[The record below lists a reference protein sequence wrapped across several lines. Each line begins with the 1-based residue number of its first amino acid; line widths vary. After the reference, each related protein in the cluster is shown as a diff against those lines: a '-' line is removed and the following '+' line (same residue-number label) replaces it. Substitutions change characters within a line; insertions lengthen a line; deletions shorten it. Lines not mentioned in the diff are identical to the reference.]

1 MAFPRLFIPLF
12 FGVAAFS
19 MAVSPD
25 SVRENVRALAG
36 QAGKGNGEA
45 LYNLA
50 RLHDI
55 GYDSIPVDSARST
68 ALYLEAARKGN
79 AKAMNYLGFRYFK
92 GEYVDRD
99 IDSALFWLSKA
110 VEAGDPGA
118 ANNLGYLYASGNV
131 VERDYEKAREWFGI
145 AAEAGIHSAEA
156 QLADLFCEGLGGE
169 TDTIGALKL
178 YRKAV
183 RGGIREAGIKRAEL
197 LKSMADAGDA
207 RAMALLGDAYARGE
221 GVSYNH
227 QLSTEYFLKGALG
240 GEPSAAFVIAELLEI
255 FPDAFSE
262 KKYSD
267 IILSTVEDEEIRK
280 EMHSPQY
287 WYEKAASSGI
297 TNAEEA
303 ALNLFP
309 IP

>member
-1 MAFPRLFIPLF
+1 MKSRLFIPIFL
-12 FGVAAFS
+12 GAV
-19 MAVSPD
+19 AVSLAAVPD
-25 SVRENVRALAG
+25 GVRESVRSLSQKADRG
-36 QAGKGNGEA
+36 DGEA
-45 LYNLA
+45 IYNLA

-55 GYDSIPVDSARST
+55 GYDSIEVDSARST
-68 ALYLEAARKGN
+68 ALYLEAADRGN

-92 GEYVDRD
+92 GEYVDKD

-118 ANNLGYLYASGNV
+118 ANNLGYLYASGMA
-131 VERDYEKAREWFGI
+131 VEQDFGKAREWFGI
-145 AAEAGIHSAEA
+145 AADAGIHSAEA

-169 TDTIGALKL
+169 TDTIGALQL
-178 YRKAV
+178 YRKAA

-197 LKSMADAGDA
+197 LKNMADRGDA
-207 RAMALLGDAYARGE
+207 RAMALLGDAYSRGE
-221 GVSYNH
+221 GVPYNH

-262 KKYSD
+262 KNYSD
-267 IILSTVEDEEIRK
+267 IIRSIVKDEEIRK
-280 EMHSPQY
+280 EMLSPQY
-287 WYEKAASSGI
+287 WYEKAAAAGI

-303 ALNLFP
+303 TRNLFP
-309 IP
+309 VP